1 MSLAQEWESGTPDLS
16 SEWESAKPVN
26 PQGNN
31 FSRQLGIAARAAG
44 PVGGGALLGAAAG
57 SVIPGVGTA
66 IGAGAGGTAAA
77 ILQLVDKLGGTDY
90 LEKAM
95 DQLGLPR
102 PESPS
107 ERVFSDVAGTMTGAA
122 GVSKG
127 AEVLSR
133 GASPTVQRML
143 QALGENQGLQIA
155 SAGSSALGSGL
166 ARESGAGPLGQT
178 AAGLAAG
185 MAVPLVGAGARAIA
199 DKAGDIG
206 ATIGASFGSERGTN
220 RLARDAATRISG
232 DSREKVLQALA
243 AAKEHVPGVKP
254 TVAEAIAE
262 AQIGKPERFGGAL
275 VRLQKDLSG
284 AKGIEDVLPS
294 ATRRQAVATEDFVSG
309 LKAQTKP
316 MREAALARANIQG
329 VDPNDIAIEID
340 KALLRPG
347 TRASDV
353 VQKSLNAVKEKI
365 VSITDANGKV
375 NAEDLYTVRKEV
387 GNTIGRF
394 SKETANWDK
403 KLVSGLERNI
413 QSYIDDAIEKSGGTG
428 WKDYLKTYS
437 SGMKAVEA
445 QTARVKEAK
454 IMAAQV
460 KGGHAADLAAGD
472 IPKPP
477 TLLSRPMMAVNYG
490 LRLISRDANTP
501 IARKLATDMQ
511 DPKKFAELMSLPPN
525 NLNRKMAEQI
535 LLKATVGT
543 MLNPPDEEVFSQ

>member
-1 MSLAQEWESGTPDLS
+1 
-16 SEWESAKPVN
+16 
-26 PQGNN
+26 
-31 FSRQLGIAARAAG
+31 
-44 PVGGGALLGAAAG
+44 
-57 SVIPGVGTA
+57 
-66 IGAGAGGTAAA
+66 
-77 ILQLVDKLGGTDY
+77 VDKLGGTDY

-95 DQLGLPR
+95 DAMGLPK
-102 PESPS
+102 PESSS
-107 ERVFSDVAGTMTGAA
+107 ERVFSDVAGTMTAA
-122 GVSKG
+122 GGVAKG
-127 AEVLSR
+127 AEVLSK
-133 GASPTVQRML
+133 GASPTVQRLL
-143 QALGENQGLQIA
+143 QALGERQGLQVA

-178 AAGLAAG
+178 AAGLASG
-185 MAVPLVGAGARAIA
+185 MAVPLVGAGARVIA

-220 RLARDAATRISG
+220 RIARDAATRVAG

-243 AAKEHVPGVKP
+243 GAREHVPGVKP

-316 MREAALARANIQG
+316 MREAALARANVQG

-365 VSITDANGKV
+365 ASLTDANGKV

-403 KLVSGLERNI
+403 KVVSGLERNI
-413 QSYIDDAIEKSGGTG
+413 QSYIDDAIERAGGTG

-437 SGMKAVEA
+437 SGMKAVDA
-445 QTARVKEAK
+445 QAARVREAK

-472 IPKPP
+472 IPKTP
-477 TLLSRPMMAVNYG
+477 TLLSRPMMALNYG

-511 DPKKFAELMSLPPN
+511 DPKKFAELMSLPQN
-525 NLNRKMAEQI
+525 NINRRMAEQI

>member
-1 MSLAQEWESGTPDLS
+1 VSLAQEWESGTPDLS